1 MLRRVAPPARPP
13 VTPVELQ
20 RRLQAEA
27 RGEPFLLHRHA
38 EGAERIVALV
48 GRTTVGRGPAADLQL
63 GDEEVSRLH
72 AQLEP
77 IGEAWVLA
85 DDGLSRN
92 GSYVN
97 GERVEG
103 RRRLRDGDTLR
114 FGDSEV
120 LFRAPGEDVSGETR
134 PARDVPAAASLS
146 DAQRRVLVALCRPF
160 KEVQPYARPATN
172 REVAAEVFL
181 SVDAVKGHLRVLFD
195 KLGVGDFPQNEKRL
209 RLVERAFDAG
219 LVTRREL

>member
-1 MLRRVAPPARPP
+1 VAEAPPAGLA
-13 VTPVELQ
+13 T
-20 RRLQAEA
+20 EA
-27 RGEPFLLHRHA
+27 ATTAPLA
-38 EGAERIVALV
+38 V
-48 GRTTVGRGPAADLQL
+48 GRRPAAHGRPAHERHDPLRALRIAMEQEGLPARL
-63 GDEEVSRLH
+63 G
-72 AQLEP
+72 LEP
-77 IGEAWVLA
+77 PLELDREVTGWWAGGA
-85 DDGLSRN
+85 TCRN
-92 GSYVN
+92 IAPPNVN

-160 KEVQPYARPATN
+160 KEARPYPRPATN

>member
-1 MLRRVAPPARPP
+1 MLRHVAPPAHPP

-27 RGEPFLLHRHA
+27 RGEPFLLHRDA
-38 EGAERIVALV
+38 QGAERILALV
-48 GRTTVGRGPAADLQL
+48 GRTTVGRGPAADLRL
-63 GDEEVSRLH
+63 EDEEVSRLH

-103 RRRLRDGDTLR
+103 RRRLRDGDALR

-120 LFRAPGEDVSGETR
+120 LFRAPGEDEPGETR

-146 DAQRRVLVALCRPF
+146 DAQRRILVALCRPF
-160 KEVQPYARPATN
+160 KDVQPYASPATN
-172 REVAAEVFL
+172 RDIAAEVFL